1 MVARTS
7 ARALFLSLTS
17 YILLPTWMIDDATLQ
32 RSLSDS
38 AFSVSVLCVVCF
50 ISLSLSLA
58 TIVLFYYF
66 LCSLFCC
73 LQITVAGVDRVV
85 SGVKL
90 PIVGVLGV
98 GVGRRRSL
106 WLVQGVAAFVL
117 FPHPVHD
124 EHDDEDGTEQADYR
138 AADHSCENAGL
149 REEARGS
156 VLILGV
162 HDQHSAAAVRVV
174 AVVAAGAAV
183 ASSSLDDVRRR
194 VQQSRELVIAVRR
207 VLYAGARRRRRR
219 LAVLATG

>member
-1 MVARTS
+1 MARTS
-7 ARALFLSLTS
+7 ARALSLTS
-17 YILLPTWMIDDATLQ
+17 YIMLPTWMIDDATLQ

-38 AFSVSVLCVVCF
+38 AISDVLLLFSLSCVVLCVVLF
-50 ISLSLSLA
+50 HFSLSLSLLLFSSS
-58 TIVLFYYF
+58 ISCVLSSG
-66 LCSLFCC
+66 LLFCC

-106 WLVQGVAAFVL
+106 RLVEGVAAFVL

-124 EHDDEDGTEQADYR
+124 EHDDKDGTEQADYR

-162 HDQHSAAAVRVV
+162 HDQHAAAAVRVV

-194 VQQSRELVIAVRR
+194 VQQSRELVIAVR
-207 VLYAGARRRRRR
+207 
-219 LAVLATG
+219 